1 MGWVGV
7 LTKETVSSQSHLG
20 LGLVVSLICRSRPN
34 LHWIT
39 GGEGGRFRGSKKV
52 LRNLLMVPY
61 TLPGYT
67 WISSIEYNIG
77 GGNKQ
82 SITTQC
88 IISQA
93 VFSHEY
99 NKDIDSNTY
108 TNTRLH

>member
-1 MGWVGV
+1 
-7 LTKETVSSQSHLG
+7 
-20 LGLVVSLICRSRPN
+20 
-34 LHWIT
+34 
-39 GGEGGRFRGSKKV
+39 
-52 LRNLLMVPY
+52 MVPY

-67 WISSIEYNIG
+67 WISSIEYNI